1 MSVCLPLLRWA
12 ARLSALLV
20 TGAYTLLMIG
30 EIASPHSGGPSTFL
44 EWTGIALLTIA
55 ALAMLLAWRWELQAG
70 LLSLAALAMQ
80 AVLIHGSHTYHLVL
94 LTMATP
100 GVLFCLDWFVRRASS
115 HRL

>member
-55 ALAMLLAWRWELQAG
+55 ALAMLLAWRWELQPQGKAEIATQRETVSVFKKKAFRHCSDIDFI
-70 LLSLAALAMQ
+70 SLP
-80 AVLIHGSHTYHLVL
+80 V
-94 LTMATP
+94 
-100 GVLFCLDWFVRRASS
+100 
-115 HRL
+115 